1 MAEISFERIFRRGFG
16 GLLDVAGRD
25 NRTQFWIF
33 SALVLGP
40 LVVIQVAAQMLLM
53 FSSVTLEDLAAAG
66 KNAEAAQPQMMAAM
80 GEGMITS
87 TYVSL
92 GLFAFGAFLLLT
104 AVARRLHDRGRSAW
118 WSLILPFAV
127 VATGIDQIRRAEWM
141 FGHMEKFAEEMHK
154 MGTGPDSIFAMQMR
168 LQQAGAPG
176 ANWAAIVAGLAMLWL
191 AIELV
196 RAGTDGANRFG
207 PAPE

>member
-16 GLLDVAGRD
+16 ALFDATGRD
-25 NRTQFWIF
+25 DRTQFWIF
-33 SALVLGP
+33 SALVFGP
-40 LVVIQVAAQMLLM
+40 LIVIQVAVQMLLM
-53 FSSVTLEDLAAAG
+53 FSSLSLENLAAAG
-66 KNAEAAQPQMMAAM
+66 KNAEAAQPQMIAAM

-87 TYVSL
+87 AYISL
-92 GLFAFGAFLLLT
+92 GLFAFGACLLLT
-104 AVARRLHDRGRSAW
+104 AVARRLHDRGRSGW
-118 WSLILPFAV
+118 WSLILPFTVA
-127 VATGIDQIRRAEWM
+127 ATGIDQIRRAEWM

-154 MGTGPDSIFAMQMR
+154 MGTGPDSTFAMPMR
-168 LQQAGAPG
+168 LQQTGAPG